1 MCFYSLKYIYLIVL
15 GLTVTFRG
23 ELEGAWKTCS
33 GESAAEGKTLEVHVR
48 HMSSWIFSV
57 CEGVML
63 FMS

>member
-33 GESAAEGKTLEVHVR
+33 GESAAEGKTLSC
-48 HMSSWIFSV
+48 MCAICPLGYFQSV
-57 CEGVML
+57 KE
-63 FMS
+63 